1 MNIFFVYKN
10 QTFDFEL
17 KTDVSIVSLKNMVSK
32 ILEKDKNSFDLFYNN
47 KILPEKES
55 SLYKITNG
63 KKNIS
68 IIIMLKQNNNM
79 NKNNKRIDLPFL
91 SLSNPKHNIK
101 IENDSIDN
109 DMILNDTEMFSSSST
124 KKSYLKN
131 IQKNPTKSKD
141 KPMKIQYTTRNK
153 VFEDIYSTKEEIII
167 HLMKKLKNKL
177 LGYDN
182 ILYKLNDS
190 ELLLYEKNIINY
202 KDKQIHF
209 LTKLINHFDNE
220 KASSLFF
227 KGKISLKDFYQEISN
242 YNSYTNNNTFIQ
254 NYSMK
259 KEKKI
264 INKNIS
270 IKLTNFGE
278 NNLPKIS
285 VTKNLEDNL
294 YRYTDLSEDSYRNND
309 GEIKREKNDLRYFS
323 NKKLIDPRKISKS
336 FRNYIEPNL
345 GIENITPIEKKK
357 KINKFIFDKS
367 NLGLEKINQKNKI
380 RLENPIE
387 ENNIRLENNKFNLMK
402 KQNLKDENKLFD
414 QKRKQF
420 KTFEKEGPK
429 IEKIIEIPSINQLSR
444 KNSINQNDR
453 ELRISFDKNKI
464 GVLFDIAENNSEY
477 SIISDDDNLMNKK
490 LKRKRIIERNLTERK
505 KNLGIMAK
513 TTSIGYRVKAKE
525 KKTTHRI
532 KKLGNTYSDFVI

>member
-259 KEKKI
+259 
-264 INKNIS
+264 
-270 IKLTNFGE
+270 
-278 NNLPKIS
+278 
-285 VTKNLEDNL
+285 
-294 YRYTDLSEDSYRNND
+294 YTDLSEDSYRNND

-429 IEKIIEIPSINQLSR
+429 IEKIIEIPSINQLSS